1 MLACVIVNST
11 WRDEIAM
18 IIERKQ
24 FTKQIKDAFEQF
36 SVCGILGPRQCGKTT
51 LAHDFS
57 KANFEKVYLFDL
69 EDPSHLDQL
78 QNPKAALDP
87 LSGLI
92 IIDEIQRKPD
102 LFPYLRVLS
111 DYSDKKFL
119 ILGSASVD
127 LLRQASESL
136 TGRIDYLE
144 LTPFNV
150 GEVED
155 LQKHWCQGGFPRSY
169 LATSYTNSL
178 KWRKNYVSGFIER
191 DLRSIEIQ
199 LNAATMRQLWMLIA
213 HYHGQILNY
222 SDIGRSLG
230 TSDMTIRRYINILSQ
245 TFMIRL
251 LQPWHENISKRQIKA
266 PKIYMRDTGLLHATL
281 NIQENDWYAHPVRGA
296 SFEGYIIEEL
306 IRKFGQECEY
316 YFWRTHTGDEL
327 DLLVIKDGK
336 RYGFEVK
343 LADAPEV
350 TKSMHVAL
358 NDLKL
363 EHLYIVTMSD
373 RIYQKVDKISVLGA
387 KCIADWKGCDA

>member
-1 MLACVIVNST
+1 
-11 WRDEIAM
+11 
-18 IIERKQ
+18 
-24 FTKQIKDAFEQF
+24 
-36 SVCGILGPRQCGKTT
+36 
-51 LAHDFS
+51 
-57 KANFEKVYLFDL
+57 
-69 EDPSHLDQL
+69 
-78 QNPKAALDP
+78 
-87 LSGLI
+87 
-92 IIDEIQRKPD
+92 
-102 LFPYLRVLS
+102 
-111 DYSDKKFL
+111 
-119 ILGSASVD
+119 
-127 LLRQASESL
+127 
-136 TGRIDYLE
+136 
-144 LTPFNV
+144 
-150 GEVED
+150 
-155 LQKHWCQGGFPRSY
+155 
-169 LATSYTNSL
+169 
-178 KWRKNYVSGFIER
+178 
-191 DLRSIEIQ
+191 
-199 LNAATMRQLWMLIA
+199 MRQLWMLIA

-296 SFEGYIIEEL
+296 SFEGYVIEEL

-363 EHLYIVTMSD
+363 EHLYIVKMSD